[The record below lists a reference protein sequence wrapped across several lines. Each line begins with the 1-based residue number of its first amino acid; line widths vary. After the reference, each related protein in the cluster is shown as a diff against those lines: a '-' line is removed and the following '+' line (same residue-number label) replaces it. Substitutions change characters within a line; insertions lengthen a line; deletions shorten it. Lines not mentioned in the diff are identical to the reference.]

1 MTREEK
7 KLKLIVLKSAIEL
20 GRKVN
25 ENLMNL
31 YQSDESFLL
40 DTKEVWFD
48 DGHGKVELLDT
59 VREQDVYLFQDIG
72 NYSIAYNM
80 HGFINH
86 ASPND
91 LAQQLKDTIGA
102 CKCHPNSLSI
112 IMPLLYAGR
121 QHRRIGREA
130 LSCAAYL
137 RDLDVDP
144 YVKRIITFDA
154 HDEGV
159 QQSLAYTEFDN
170 FFATN
175 MVLKQFIENTDVE
188 QLRSVLFVAPDAGA
202 IGRRDFYLNAFNSEY
217 INKDAGSFYKRR
229 DYNKIVDGR
238 NPIIEHSY
246 SGSSDIKGKTAIVV
260 DDMVASGGSMFDVIN
275 ELKKRGVEHI
285 YLMCT
290 YTLFTKGI
298 DKFKEYY
305 KLGMFDGIYTTNL
318 SYIPEEYKNEPWL
331 NVVDCSKYIADIIF
345 NLHNGESISPLLRDK
360 SYPGKVLE
368 KKFKTTI

>member
-1 MTREEK
+1 MNK
-7 KLKLIVLKSAIEL
+7 QKLKLIVLKSALEL
-20 GRKVN
+20 GTKVDN
-25 ENLMNL
+25 KLKDF
-31 YQSDESFLL
+31 YQTDETFMLP
-40 DTKEVWFD
+40 TKEVWFD

-59 VREQDVYLFQDIG
+59 VRDQDVYLFQDIG
-72 NYSIAYNM
+72 NYSTTYKF
-80 HGFINH
+80 HGMINH
-86 ASPND
+86 TSPND
-91 LAQQLKDTIGA
+91 LSQQLKDTIGA

-175 MVLKQFIENTDVE
+175 PILEKFIENTDVE
-188 QLRSVLFVAPDAGA
+188 ELKNVLFIAPDAGA
-202 IGRRDFYLNAFNSEY
+202 IGRRDFYLNSFNSEY
-217 INKDAGSFYKRR
+217 IRKDAGSFYKRR
-229 DYNKIVDGR
+229 DYNRIVDGR

-246 SGSSDIKGKTAIVV
+246 SGSSNIEGTTAIVV
-260 DDMVASGGSMFDVIN
+260 DDMIASGGSMFDVIN
-275 ELKKRGVEHI
+275 ELKKRNVEHI

-298 DKFKEYY
+298 EKFKEYY
-305 KLGMFDGIYTTNL
+305 NNKMFDGIYTTNL
-318 SYIPEEYKNEPWL
+318 SYIPEEYKKEEWL
-331 NVVDCSKYIADIIF
+331 NVVDISEYIAKIIY
-345 NLHNGESISPLLRDK
+345 NLNNKESISPLLRDK
-360 SYPGKVLE
+360 SYPAKVLE
-368 KKFKTTI
+368 KKFKTT